1 MTGVTRELL
10 PGGVVR
16 LSSDQATF
24 EFARPRLGR
33 LLVTISGIDK
43 GQFGPSTLNE
53 ITAALDREGSLELF
67 IDARKAVGAA
77 VSVSDEWTRFFSVQ
91 RTRLRRVHVLAGSKA
106 VKLTVAIAQHLSRTG
121 DLIQIYSDPQIFD
134 ERLHS
139 ESRLTEAVPQRP

>member
-1 MTGVTRELL
+1 MTSVTRELL

-24 EFARPRLGR
+24 EFARPRLGT

-43 GQFGPSTLNE
+43 GQFGPSTLSE

-91 RTRLRRVHVLAGSKA
+91 RSRLRRVHVLAPKTSSGWRHEVAFRFVDATHVLEPRDRQAIPARGSQPDA
-106 VKLTVAIAQHLSRTG
+106 
-121 DLIQIYSDPQIFD
+121 
-134 ERLHS
+134 
-139 ESRLTEAVPQRP
+139 